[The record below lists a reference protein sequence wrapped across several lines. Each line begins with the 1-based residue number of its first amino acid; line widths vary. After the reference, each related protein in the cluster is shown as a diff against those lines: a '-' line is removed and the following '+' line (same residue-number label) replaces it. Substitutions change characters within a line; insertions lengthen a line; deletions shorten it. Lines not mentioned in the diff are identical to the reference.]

1 MNRIAVAS
9 DHGGYRLKLTI
20 SDILREK
27 GYEIEDLGTDSP
39 ESVDYPD
46 FARDVAERI
55 AAGSVKRA
63 ILICGTGIGMSITA
77 NRYRNVRAALCNDVY
92 SAKMSRLHNDSNV
105 LVLGGRVVGPG
116 VAEDIVE
123 TWLETKFEGGRH
135 TRRLKKI
142 EQEQLK
148 NVIHELVTDRI
159 EGRQKVDK
167 GMIEKIVA
175 EAIEVLGLG
184 NEKENG
190 AEK

>member
-27 GYEIEDLGTDSP
+27 GYEIEDLGTDSY

-46 FARDVAERI
+46 FAHEIAEKI

-116 VAEDIVE
+116 LAEDIVDM
-123 TWLETKFEGGRH
+123 WLETKFEGGRH
-135 TRRLKKI
+135 LKRLRKI
-142 EQEQLK
+142 EHERLK
-148 NVIHELVTDRI
+148 NVIHELVADRI
-159 EGRQKVDK
+159 EGRQKMDK

>member
-1 MNRIAVAS
+1 
-9 DHGGYRLKLTI
+9 
-20 SDILREK
+20 
-27 GYEIEDLGTDSP
+27 
-39 ESVDYPD
+39 
-46 FARDVAERI
+46 
-55 AAGSVKRA
+55 
-63 ILICGTGIGMSITA
+63 MSITA

-116 VAEDIVE
+116 LAEDIVDM
-123 TWLETKFEGGRH
+123 WLETKFEGGRH
-135 TRRLKKI
+135 LKRLRKIEHERLKS
-142 EQEQLK
+142 
-148 NVIHELVTDRI
+148 VIHELVTDRI
-159 EGRQKVDK
+159 EGRQKMDK

>member
-46 FARDVAERI
+46 FAHEIAEKI

-116 VAEDIVE
+116 LAEDIVDM
-123 TWLETKFEGGRH
+123 WLETKFEGGRH
-135 TRRLKKI
+135 LKRLRKIEHERLKS
-142 EQEQLK
+142 
-148 NVIHELVTDRI
+148 VIHELVTDRI
-159 EGRQKVDK
+159 EGRQKMDK

>member
-46 FARDVAERI
+46 FAHDVAERI

-142 EQEQLK
+142 EQEQLR

-184 NEKENG
+184 NDKGNG